1 MISGSE
7 FRTPDRDTVTKLR
20 ETFMNK
26 LNVVGKKEPMLDA
39 WEKAMGRARFT
50 DDLTLPGMLYGKILR
65 SPLAHAKVLHVDL
78 GEALKVAGVKDAIS
92 GRDIPRKKYGIV
104 PMAKDEYALAIDKVR
119 YIGDEVA
126 AVVATSAEAAEAA
139 LSKIRVDYEELPSV
153 FDPLEAMKL
162 GAPVIHDEVPNN
174 VSTSIRKEFGNVE
187 RALRESEFVFEDIYD
202 TQPVNHC
209 SLEPH
214 AALAMADPSGKIT
227 LWSSTQIPFFLRR
240 NLATVLDIPESK
252 VRVIKPKVGG
262 GFGQK
267 IDQYAKDFCAAFF
280 AMRTGKPVKFLYERE
295 EVFTSTRQRHPMHI
309 QLKTG
314 MKKDGTILAQQFK
327 VIADGGAYNS
337 TAPLMIT
344 LACYF
349 IMLPYRLENLL
360 FEGYHVYTNKP
371 VGGAMRGHGIPQV
384 RFAVEVQLDRI
395 AEQMGIDPLELRL
408 KNAFQAGEPH
418 PAKLLVQS
426 CGFSETLQ
434 KAAEGIG
441 WKEKRGK
448 LPFGRGVGLAGA
460 SFPSGVS
467 NMSHISSGAIVKIER
482 DGAVTLLTG
491 AADIGQGAET
501 VISQIVAEEL
511 GVPLEDVRITA
522 ADTELTPLDPGT
534 FGSGVTLR
542 AGNAA
547 KIAAQAAKEK
557 LFEAVAEKME
567 VNIEE
572 LEARNRRISVK
583 GSPERGISLRE
594 AIKIYQYS
602 DRPMPIIGRGSYYPP
617 AKEPTTL
624 LKEDGNFS
632 PAYSF
637 MTQAAEVQ
645 VDVKTGRVKVLKMV
659 ASHDCGRAINPMLV
673 EGQLEGSVVGG
684 MGQALYE
691 EVITE
696 KGQVL
701 NPSFLDYG
709 IPTAMEVPFI
719 TSVEV
724 ETNDPEGPFG
734 AKESGEGTQ
743 LAPAPAI
750 INAIYDAIGVRFNR
764 LPVTPEKV
772 LEALREKEKNQS
784 K

>member
-1 MISGSE
+1 MIK
-7 FRTPDRDTVTKLR
+7 FD
-20 ETFMNK
+20 
-26 LNVVGKKEPMLDA
+26 VVGKREPMLDA
-39 WEKAMGRARFT
+39 FEKATGRARFT
-50 DDLTLPGMLYGKILR
+50 DDLTFPGMLHGKILR
-65 SPLAHAKVLHVDL
+65 SPLSHAKILHVDL
-78 GEALKVAGVKDAIS
+78 SQAEKVPGVKGVTS

-126 AVVATSAEAAEAA
+126 AVVASSLDAAEEA
-139 LSKIRVDYEELPSV
+139 LSKIRVDYEELPAV
-153 FDPLEAMKL
+153 FDPLEAMTS
-162 GAPVIHDEVPNN
+162 GAPVIHENVPNN
-174 VSTSIRKEFGNVE
+174 VSASIRKEFGNVE
-187 RALRESEFVFEDIYD
+187 KAFRESDYLFEDTFD
-202 TQPVNHC
+202 TQAVNHAP
-209 SLEPH
+209 LEPQ
-214 AALAMADPSGKIT
+214 AAIGMVDHSGKVT

-240 NLATVLDIPESK
+240 NLATTLDIPESR
-252 VRVIKPKVGG
+252 VRIIKPKVGG

-267 IDQYAKDFCAAFF
+267 IDLYAKDFCAAFF
-280 AMRTGKPVKFLYERE
+280 AMKTLRPVKFVYERE
-295 EVFTSTRQRHPMHI
+295 EVFISTRQRHPMHI
-309 QLKTG
+309 DLKTG

-337 TAPLMIT
+337 TAPLLIT
-344 LACYF
+344 LAGFF

-384 RFAVEVQLDRI
+384 RFAVENQLDII
-395 AEQMGIDPLELRL
+395 AEKMGIDPLDIRL
-408 KNAFQAGEPH
+408 KNAFLAGEPH
-418 PAKLLVQS
+418 PAKLLVQT
-426 CGFSETLQ
+426 CGFSETL
-434 KAAEGIG
+434 KEAAEEIG

-467 NMSHISSGAIVKIER
+467 NMSHISSGGIVKIER
-482 DGAVTLLTG
+482 DGSITLLTG

-501 VISQIVAEEL
+501 VLSQIVAEEL
-511 GVPLEDVRITA
+511 GVRLEDIRITA
-522 ADTELTPLDPGT
+522 ADTEITPLDPGT

-547 KIAAQAAKEK
+547 RIAARAAKEK

-567 VNIEE
+567 SNIRD
-572 LEARNRRISVK
+572 LEAKDRRIFVK
-583 GSPERGISLRE
+583 ENPERGMSFQE
-594 AIKIYQYS
+594 AIKVYQYS
-602 DRPMPIIGRGSYYPP
+602 DRPMPIIGRGSYMPP

-624 LKEDGNFS
+624 LKENGNFS

-645 VDVKTGRVKVLKMV
+645 VDTRTGKVKVLKMV
-659 ASHDCGRAINPMLV
+659 AAHDCGRAINPMLV
-673 EGQLEGSVVGG
+673 EGQLEGSVAGG

-691 EVITE
+691 DVMTE

-709 IPTAMEVPFI
+709 LPTAMEVPAV

-724 ETNDPEGPFG
+724 ETDDPEGPFG

-750 INAIYDAIGVRFNR
+750 INAIYDAIGIRFKS

-772 LEALREKEKNQS
+772 LEALQKKN
-784 K
+784 

>member
-1 MISGSE
+1 
-7 FRTPDRDTVTKLR
+7 
-20 ETFMNK
+20 
-26 LNVVGKKEPMLDA
+26 MLDA
-39 WEKAMGRARFT
+39 WEKATGRARFT
-50 DDLTLPGMLYGKILR
+50 DDLAFPGMLYGKILR
-65 SPLAHAKVLHVDL
+65 SPLAHAKILHLDL
-78 GEALKVAGVKDAIS
+78 TGAEKVTGVKGAI
-92 GRDIPRKKYGIV
+92 GGEDIPKKKYGIV
-104 PMAKDEYALAIDKVR
+104 PMAKDEYALAIGKVR
-119 YIGDEVA
+119 YVGDEVA
-126 AVVATSAEAAEAA
+126 AVVATSLDAAEEA
-139 LSKIRVDYEELPSV
+139 LSKIQVDYEELPAV
-153 FDPLEAMKL
+153 FDPVEAMQP
-162 GAPVIHDEVPNN
+162 GAPVIHEEVHNN
-174 VSTSIRKEFGNVE
+174 VSASIRKEFGNVE
-187 RALRESEFVFEDIYD
+187 KAFGESDFLFEDTFE
-202 TQPVNHC
+202 TQAVNHC
-209 SLEPH
+209 PLEPQ
-214 AALAMADPSGKIT
+214 AALAVVDPSGKVT
-227 LWSSTQIPFFLRR
+227 LYASTQIPFFLRR
-240 NLATVLDIPESK
+240 NLATTLDIPESK

-267 IDQYAKDFCAAFF
+267 IDLYAKDFCAAFF
-280 AMRTGKPVKFLYERE
+280 AMKTKKPVKFVYERE

-314 MKKDGTILAQQFK
+314 MRKDGTILAQQFK

-384 RFAVEVQLDRI
+384 RFAVEAQLDHV
-395 AEQMGIDPLELRL
+395 AEKMGIDPLDLRL
-408 KNAFQAGEPH
+408 KNAFQAGAPH
-418 PAKLLVQS
+418 PAKLRVQT
-426 CGFSETLQ
+426 CGFSDTL
-434 KAAEGIG
+434 KTAAKGIG
-441 WKEKRGK
+441 WEEKRGK

-467 NMSHISSGAIVKIER
+467 NMSHISSGAMVKIER
-482 DGAVTLLTG
+482 DGSITLLTG

-511 GVPLEDVRITA
+511 GVPLEDIRITA
-522 ADTELTPLDPGT
+522 ADTEITPLDPGT

-547 KIAAQAAKEK
+547 KIASQEAREK

-567 VNIEE
+567 VNVKE
-572 LEARNRRISVK
+572 LEARNRRIYVK
-583 GSPERGISLRE
+583 GSPERGMSFKE
-594 AIKIYQYS
+594 AIKFYQYS
-602 DRPMPIIGRGSYYPP
+602 DRPMPIIGRGSYQPP

-637 MTQAAEVQ
+637 MTQAAEVE
-645 VDVKTGRVKVLKMV
+645 VDTKTGKVKVLKMV
-659 ASHDCGRAINPMLV
+659 ASHDCGKAINPMLV

-696 KGQVL
+696 KGRVL

-709 IPTAMEVPFI
+709 IPTAMEAPSI

-750 INAIYDAIGVRFNR
+750 INAIYDAIGVRFKT
-764 LPVTPEKV
+764 LPVTPEKI
-772 LEALREKEKNQS
+772 LQALDEKKKE
-784 K
+784 

>member
-1 MISGSE
+1 
-7 FRTPDRDTVTKLR
+7 
-20 ETFMNK
+20 MNK
-26 LNVVGKKEPMLDA
+26 LDVVGKREPMLDA
-39 WEKAMGRARFT
+39 WEKATGRARFT
-50 DDLTLPGMLYGKILR
+50 DDLAFPGMLYGKILR
-65 SPLAHAKVLHVDL
+65 SPLAHAKILHLDL
-78 GEALKVAGVKDAIS
+78 TGAEKVTGVKGAI
-92 GRDIPRKKYGIV
+92 GGEDIPKKKYGIV
-104 PMAKDEYALAIDKVR
+104 PMAKDEYALAIGKVR
-119 YIGDEVA
+119 YVGDEVA
-126 AVVATSAEAAEAA
+126 AVVATSLDAAEEA
-139 LSKIRVDYEELPSV
+139 LSKIQVDYEELPAV
-153 FDPLEAMKL
+153 FDPVEAMQP
-162 GAPVIHDEVPNN
+162 GAPVIHEEVHNN
-174 VSTSIRKEFGNVE
+174 VSASIRKEFGNVE
-187 RALRESEFVFEDIYD
+187 KAFGESDFLFEDTFE
-202 TQPVNHC
+202 TQAVNHC
-209 SLEPH
+209 PLEPQ
-214 AALAMADPSGKIT
+214 AALAVVDPSGKVT
-227 LWSSTQIPFFLRR
+227 LYASTQIPFFLRR
-240 NLATVLDIPESK
+240 NLATTLDIPESK

-267 IDQYAKDFCAAFF
+267 IDLYAKDFCAAFF
-280 AMRTGKPVKFLYERE
+280 AMKTKKPVKFVYERE

-314 MKKDGTILAQQFK
+314 MRKDGTILAQQFK

-384 RFAVEVQLDRI
+384 RFAVEAQLDHV
-395 AEQMGIDPLELRL
+395 AEKMGIDPLDLRL
-408 KNAFQAGEPH
+408 KNAFQAGAPH
-418 PAKLLVQS
+418 PAKLRVQT
-426 CGFSETLQ
+426 CGFSDTL
-434 KAAEGIG
+434 KTAAKGIG
-441 WKEKRGK
+441 WEEKRGK

-467 NMSHISSGAIVKIER
+467 NMSHISSGAMVKIER
-482 DGAVTLLTG
+482 DGSITLLTG

-511 GVPLEDVRITA
+511 GVPLEDIRITA
-522 ADTELTPLDPGT
+522 ADTEITPLDPGT

-547 KIAAQAAKEK
+547 KIAAQAAREK

-567 VNIEE
+567 VGVEE
-572 LEARNRRISVK
+572 LEARNRRIYVK
-583 GSPERGISLRE
+583 GSPERGMSFKE
-594 AIKIYQYS
+594 AIKFYQYS
-602 DRPMPIIGRGSYYPP
+602 DRPMPIIGRGSYQPP

-637 MTQAAEVQ
+637 MTQAAEVE
-645 VDVKTGRVKVLKMV
+645 VDTKTGKVKVLKMV
-659 ASHDCGRAINPMLV
+659 ASHDCGKAINPMLV

-696 KGQVL
+696 KGRVL

-709 IPTAMEVPFI
+709 IPTAMEAPSI

-750 INAIYDAIGVRFNR
+750 INAIYDAIGVRFKT
-764 LPVTPEKV
+764 LPVTPEKI
-772 LEALREKEKNQS
+772 LQALDEKKKE
-784 K
+784 

>member
-1 MISGSE
+1 
-7 FRTPDRDTVTKLR
+7 
-20 ETFMNK
+20 MNK
-26 LNVVGKKEPMLDA
+26 LNVVGKREPMLDA
-39 WEKAMGRARFT
+39 LEKATGQARFT
-50 DDLTLPGMLYGKILR
+50 DDLSLPGMLFGKIFR

-78 GEALKVAGVKDAIS
+78 SEAKKVAGVKDAIS
-92 GRDIPRKKYGIV
+92 GKDIPKKKYGIV

-119 YIGDEVA
+119 YIGDDVA
-126 AVVATSAEAAEAA
+126 AVIATSLDAAEEA
-139 LSKIRVDYEELPSV
+139 LSKIRVDFEELPAV
-153 FDPLEAMKL
+153 FDPLEAMKH
-162 GAPVIHDEVPNN
+162 GAPIIHDKVPNN
-174 VSTSIRKEFGNVE
+174 ISATIRKEFGTVE
-187 RALRESEFVFEDIYD
+187 KAFQESDFLFEDIFE
-202 TQPVNHC
+202 TQAINHC
-209 SLEPH
+209 PLEPQ
-214 AALAMADPSGKIT
+214 AALAMVDHSGKVT

-240 NLATVLDIPESK
+240 NLATTLNIPESY

-267 IDQYAKDFCAAFF
+267 IDLYAKDFCAAFF
-280 AMRTGKPVKFLYERE
+280 AMKTKRPVKFVYDRE
-295 EVFTSTRQRHPMHI
+295 EVFTSTRQRHPMRI

-314 MKKDGTILAQQFK
+314 MKKDGTLHAQQFK

-360 FEGYHVYTNKP
+360 FEGFHVYTNKP

-384 RFAVEVQLDRI
+384 RFAVEAQLDMI
-395 AEQMGIDPLELRL
+395 AEKMGIDPLELRL
-408 KNAFQAGEPH
+408 KNAFHAGEPH
-418 PAKLLVQS
+418 PGKLLVQS
-426 CGFSETLQ
+426 CGFSETLK

-441 WKEKRGK
+441 WKEKRGN
-448 LPFGRGVGLAGA
+448 LPFGRGIGLAGA

-482 DGAVTLLTG
+482 DGSVTLLTG

-511 GVPLEDVRITA
+511 GVSLKDIRITA
-522 ADTELTPLDPGT
+522 ADTEITPLDPGT

-547 KIAAQAAKEK
+547 KMAAQAAKEK
-557 LFEAVAEKME
+557 LFEAAAEKME
-567 VNIEE
+567 VAIED
-572 LEARNRRISVK
+572 LEIKDHRLFVK
-583 GSPERGISLRE
+583 GSPERGMNLQE
-594 AIKIYQYS
+594 AIKVYQYS
-602 DRPMPIIGRGSYYPP
+602 DRPMPIIGRGSYHPP

-637 MTQAAEVQ
+637 MTQAAEVE
-645 VDVKTGRVKVLKMV
+645 VDTRTGKVKVLKMV

-691 EVITE
+691 GVMTDH
-696 KGQVL
+696 GQVL

-709 IPTAMEVPFI
+709 IPTAMEVPAI
-719 TSVEV
+719 TSFEV

-750 INAIYDAIGVRFNR
+750 INAIYDAIGVRFKS

-772 LEALREKEKNQS
+772 LEALQEKKNQ
-784 K
+784 

>member
-1 MISGSE
+1 M
-7 FRTPDRDTVTKLR
+7 DRLD
-20 ETFMNK
+20 
-26 LNVVGKKEPMLDA
+26 VVGKREPMLDA
-39 WEKAMGRARFT
+39 FEKATGRASYT
-50 DDLTLPGMLYGKILR
+50 DDLSLPGMLYGKILR
-65 SPLAHAKVLHVDL
+65 SPFAHAKILHVDL
-78 GEALKVAGVKDAIS
+78 TGAQKLAGVRGAIC
-92 GRDIPRKKYGIV
+92 GRDIPKKKYGIV
-104 PMAKDEYALAIDKVR
+104 PMAKDEYALAIGKVR
-119 YIGDEVA
+119 YMGDEVA
-126 AVVATSAEAAEAA
+126 GVVATSLEAAEEAI
-139 LSKIRVDYEELPSV
+139 SKIRVEYEELPAV
-153 FDPLEAMKL
+153 FDPVEAMKP
-162 GAPVIHDEVPNN
+162 GSPVIHEEVLNN
-174 VSTSIRKEFGNVE
+174 VSATIRKEFGNVE
-187 RALRESEFVFEDIYD
+187 KAFSESDFIFEDAFE
-202 TQPVNHC
+202 TQAVNH
-209 SLEPH
+209 SPMEPH
-214 AALAMADPSGKIT
+214 AAFAMVDHSGKVT

-240 NLATVLDIPESK
+240 NLANTLDLPESK

-267 IDQYAKDFCAAFF
+267 IDLFAKDFCAAFF
-280 AMRTGKPVKFLYERE
+280 AMKTKKPVKFVYDRE
-295 EVFTSTRQRHPMHI
+295 EVFVCTRQRHPMKI

-314 MKKDGTILAQQFK
+314 MRKDGTILAQQFK

-344 LACYF
+344 LSCYF

-384 RFAVEVQLDRI
+384 RFAVETQLDEI
-395 AEQMGIDPLELRL
+395 AEKMGIDPLEIRL
-408 KNAFQAGEPH
+408 KNAFHAGEHH
-418 PAKLLVQS
+418 PAKLIVQS
-426 CGFSETLQ
+426 CGFSNTLV
-434 KAAEGIG
+434 KATEGIG

-467 NMSHISSGAIVKIER
+467 NMSHISSGAIVKMER
-482 DGAVTLLTG
+482 DGAITVLTG

-501 VISQIVAEEL
+501 VISQIVAEEM
-511 GVPLEDVRITA
+511 GVPLEDIRITA
-522 ADTELTPLDPGT
+522 ADTEITPLDPGT

-547 KIAAQAAKEK
+547 RMAARAAKEK

-567 VNIEE
+567 TRAED
-572 LEARNRRISVK
+572 LEARDRRIYVK
-583 GSPERGISLRE
+583 GSPERGMSLQE
-594 AIKIYQYS
+594 AIKAYQYS
-602 DRPMPIIGRGSYYPP
+602 DRPMPIIGRGSYLPP

-637 MTQAAEVQ
+637 MTQAAEVE
-645 VDVKTGRVKVLKMV
+645 VDTKTGKIKVLKVV

-691 EVITE
+691 DVTTD
-696 KGQVL
+696 KGQVQ

-709 IPTAMEVPFI
+709 MPTAMEVPSI
-719 TSVEV
+719 ASVEV

-750 INAIYDAIGVRFNR
+750 INAIYDAIGVRFKS

-772 LEALREKEKNQS
+772 LEALEAKK
-784 K
+784 KK

>member
-1 MISGSE
+1 MDK
-7 FRTPDRDTVTKLR
+7 FD
-20 ETFMNK
+20 
-26 LNVVGKKEPMLDA
+26 VVGKREPMLDA
-39 WEKAMGRARFT
+39 WEKATGRGRFT
-50 DDLTLPGMLYGKILR
+50 DDLSLPGMLYGKILR
-65 SPLAHAKVLHVDL
+65 SPLPHARVLHVDL
-78 GEALKVAGVKDAIS
+78 SGAEKVPGVKGAVS
-92 GRDIPRKKYGIV
+92 GKQIPRRKYGIV

-119 YIGDEVA
+119 YIGDDVA
-126 AVVATSAEAAEAA
+126 AVVATSVEAAEEAV
-139 LSKIRVDYEELPSV
+139 SKIRVEYEELPPV
-153 FDPLEAMKL
+153 FDPLEAMKP

-174 VSTSIRKEFGNVE
+174 VSASIRKEFGNVE
-187 RALRESEFVFEDIYD
+187 KAFGESEYVFEDVFESQAI
-202 TQPVNHC
+202 NHAP
-209 SLEPH
+209 LEPH
-214 AALAMADPSGKIT
+214 AALAIADPSGRVT

-240 NLATVLDIPESK
+240 NLATTLDIPESK
-252 VRVIKPKVGG
+252 VRIIKPKVGG

-267 IDQYAKDFCAAFF
+267 IDLFAKDFCAAFF
-280 AMRTGKPVKFLYERE
+280 AMKTKTPVKFVYERE
-295 EVFTSTRQRHPMHI
+295 EVFMSTRQRHPMRI
-309 QLKTG
+309 QVKTG
-314 MKKDGTILAQQFK
+314 MKKDGTIRAQQFK

-344 LACYF
+344 LSCYF
-349 IMLPYRLENLL
+349 IMLPYRIENLL

-384 RFAVEVQLDRI
+384 RFAVETQLDII
-395 AEQMGIDPLELRL
+395 AEKIGIDPLELRI
-408 KNAFQAGEPH
+408 KNAFHAGEPH

-434 KAAEGIG
+434 RAAEGIG

-501 VISQIVAEEL
+501 VIAQIAAEEL
-511 GVPLEDVRITA
+511 GVPLEDIRITA
-522 ADTELTPLDPGT
+522 ADTEITPLDPGT

-547 KIAAQAAKEK
+547 RLAALAAKEK
-557 LFEAVAEKME
+557 LFDAAAEKME
-567 VNIEE
+567 VNPEDLE
-572 LEARNRRISVK
+572 LRNRRIYVK
-583 GSPERGISLRE
+583 GSPEQGMSFEE
-594 AIKIYQYS
+594 AIKVYQYS
-602 DRPMPIIGRGSYYPP
+602 DRPMPIIGRGSYLPP

-624 LKEDGNFS
+624 LREDGNFS

-637 MTQAAEVQ
+637 MTQAAEVE
-645 VDVKTGRVKVLKMV
+645 VDTHTGKVKVVKIV

-673 EGQLEGSVVGG
+673 EGQLDGSVVGG

-691 EVITE
+691 DVMTDR
-696 KGQVL
+696 GQVL
-701 NPSFLDYG
+701 NPTFLDYG
-709 IPTAMEVPFI
+709 IPTAMEIPSI

-750 INAIYDAIGVRFNR
+750 INAIYDAIGVRFQS

-772 LEALREKEKNQS
+772 LEALQGKEKKRPFESNRAGIS
-784 K
+784 SGDNP